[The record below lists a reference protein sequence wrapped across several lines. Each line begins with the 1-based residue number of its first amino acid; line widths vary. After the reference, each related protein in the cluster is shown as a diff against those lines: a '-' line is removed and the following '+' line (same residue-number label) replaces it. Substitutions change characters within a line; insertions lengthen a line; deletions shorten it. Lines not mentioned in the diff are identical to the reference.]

1 MNRAELTRGLYI
13 VLIAAALVVSG
24 AAFLAF
30 GLPAPEWA
38 LEGETAAPSFLEIL
52 LSVSAV
58 GAVGAVGSIV
68 LMAIGTRLFN
78 RWSESRRRQESFRR
92 MGGPSWSERITRD
105 TSTETLIATADRPF
119 SLSLFRRLRRRPS
132 VSQESGE
139 PIDLASRR
147 GARLLTVAGIFLGI
161 IALIGL
167 SNAGNS
173 SGESASPTPAV
184 VASPTPS
191 PTPAAVA
198 SPTPAPSTDPSS
210 SPEPTPS
217 PSPSETP
224 ASSVTPAPTATPTPS
239 ATPKPTVKPVTSY
252 VVRSGDT
259 IRSIACKL
267 PIGCAG
273 WEELARV
280 NSIMAPDYALTIG
293 DLLLVP

>member
-13 VLIAAALVVSG
+13 VLIAATLVVSG

-38 LEGETAAPSFLEIL
+38 LEGETVTPSFLEIL
-52 LSVSAV
+52 LSVSVV

-68 LMAIGTRLFN
+68 LMAIGTRLFR

-119 SLSLFRRLRRRPS
+119 SLSLFRRLRRPS
-132 VSQESGE
+132 ASQESGE
-139 PIDLASRR
+139 PIDRASRR
-147 GARLLTVAGIFLGI
+147 GARLLTVAAIFIGI

-167 SNAGNS
+167 SNAGS
-173 SGESASPTPAV
+173 SGGES
-184 VASPTPS
+184 PS
-191 PTPAAVA
+191 PTPVAVA
-198 SPTPAPSTDPSS
+198 SPTPTPSTEPSP

-224 ASSVTPAPTATPTPS
+224 TASVTPAPTVTPTPS
-239 ATPKPTVKPVTSY
+239 ATPKPTVKPVTRSL
-252 VVRSGDT
+252 VRSGDP
-259 IRSIACKL
+259 IRSSACKL
-267 PIGCAG
+267 PIGCGAG
-273 WEELARV
+273 EGLARV
-280 NSIMAPDYALTIG
+280 NSITAPDYALTVG

>member
-38 LEGETAAPSFLEIL
+38 LEGETVAPSFLEIL

-68 LMAIGTRLFN
+68 LMAIGTRLFR

-119 SLSLFRRLRRRPS
+119 SLSLFRRLRRPS

-139 PIDLASRR
+139 PIDRASRR

-167 SNAGNS
+167 SNAGS
-173 SGESASPTPAV
+173 SGGES
-184 VASPTPS
+184 PS
-191 PTPAAVA
+191 PTPVAVA
-198 SPTPAPSTDPSS
+198 SPTPTPSIEPSP
-210 SPEPTPS
+210 SPEPTLS
-217 PSPSETP
+217 PSPSEPPTASATPTP
-224 ASSVTPAPTATPTPS
+224 AATPTPS
-239 ATPKPTVKPVTSY
+239 VTPTVRPVASY
-252 VVRSGDT
+252 LVRSGDT

-273 WEELARV
+273 WEELARA
-280 NSIMAPDYALTIG
+280 NSIMAPDYTLTIG

>member
-38 LEGETAAPSFLEIL
+38 LEGETVAPSFLEIL

-68 LMAIGTRLFN
+68 LMAIGTRLFR

-119 SLSLFRRLRRRPS
+119 SLSLFRRLRRPS
-132 VSQESGE
+132 ASQESGE
-139 PIDLASRR
+139 PIDRASRR
-147 GARLLTVAGIFLGI
+147 GARLLTVASIFVGI

-167 SNAGNS
+167 SNADS
-173 SGESASPTPAV
+173 SGGASPSPAPV
-184 VASPTPS
+184 
-191 PTPAAVA
+191 AVA
-198 SPTPAPSTDPSS
+198 SPTPTPSIEPSP

-217 PSPSETP
+217 PSPSEPPT
-224 ASSVTPAPTATPTPS
+224 ASATPTPTV
-239 ATPKPTVKPVTSY
+239 TPTPSVTPTVKPVTSY

-273 WEELARV
+273 WEELARA
-280 NSIMAPDYALTIG
+280 NSIMAPDYTLTIG
-293 DLLLVP
+293 DLLLIP

>member
-13 VLIAAALVVSG
+13 VLIAAVLVVSG

-52 LSVSAV
+52 LSVGVV
-58 GAVGAVGSIV
+58 GAIGAVGSIV
-68 LMAIGTRLFN
+68 LMAIGTRLFR
-78 RWSESRRRQESFRR
+78 RWTESRRRQESFRR

-139 PIDLASRR
+139 PIDRASRR
-147 GARLLTVAGIFLGI
+147 GARLLTVAAIFVGL

-173 SGESASPTPAV
+173 GGAS
-184 VASPTPS
+184 PS
-191 PTPAAVA
+191 PTPVAVA
-198 SPTPAPSTDPSS
+198 SPTPTPSIEPSPS
-210 SPEPTPS
+210 LEPTPS

-224 ASSVTPAPTATPTPS
+224 TASVTPAPTVTATPS
-239 ATPKPTVKPVTSY
+239 ATVKPTVKPVTSY
-252 VVRSGDT
+252 LVRSGDT

-280 NSIMAPDYALTIG
+280 NSIMAPDYALTVG

>member
-13 VLIAAALVVSG
+13 VLIAAVLVVSG

-52 LSVSAV
+52 LSVSVV
-58 GAVGAVGSIV
+58 GAIGAVGSIV
-68 LMAIGTRLFN
+68 LMAIGTRLFR
-78 RWSESRRRQESFRR
+78 RWTESRRRQESFRR

-139 PIDLASRR
+139 PIDRASRR
-147 GARLLTVAGIFLGI
+147 GARLLTVAAIFVGL

-173 SGESASPTPAV
+173 GGAS
-184 VASPTPS
+184 PS
-191 PTPAAVA
+191 PTPVAVA
-198 SPTPAPSTDPSS
+198 SPTPTPSIEPSPS
-210 SPEPTPS
+210 LEPTPS

-224 ASSVTPAPTATPTPS
+224 TASVTPAPTVTATPS
-239 ATPKPTVKPVTSY
+239 ATVKPTVKPVTSY
-252 VVRSGDT
+252 LVRSGDT
-259 IRSIACKL
+259 IHSIACKL

-280 NSIMAPDYALTIG
+280 NSIMAPDYALTVG

>member
-13 VLIAAALVVSG
+13 VLIAATLVVSG

-38 LEGETAAPSFLEIL
+38 LEGETVTPSFLEIL
-52 LSVSAV
+52 LSVSVV

-68 LMAIGTRLFN
+68 LMAIGTRLFR

-119 SLSLFRRLRRRPS
+119 SLSLFRRLRRPS
-132 VSQESGE
+132 ASQESGE
-139 PIDLASRR
+139 PIDRASRR
-147 GARLLTVAGIFLGI
+147 GARLLTVAAIFIGI

-167 SNAGNS
+167 SNAGS
-173 SGESASPTPAV
+173 SGGES
-184 VASPTPS
+184 PS
-191 PTPAAVA
+191 PTPVAVA
-198 SPTPAPSTDPSS
+198 SPTPTPSTEPSP

-224 ASSVTPAPTATPTPS
+224 TASVTPAPTVTPTPS

-252 VVRSGDT
+252 LVRSSDT

-267 PIGCAG
+267 PIGCGA

-280 NSIMAPDYALTIG
+280 NSITAPDYALTVG